1 METEMK
7 DSTASCPPA
16 PATKKTGAFMRNLQ
30 SYFSTLWVIY
40 TKELK
45 GYLCVPFGWVIL
57 TCTMGIQGLMLQ
69 AVLETMTQATGNG
82 VMYYMTDSLF
92 FLLLFIFIFPLITM
106 RTFAEE
112 ERLGTLEGL
121 LTAPV
126 TTSQILMGK
135 YLAAYTF
142 YIILWLPMLLY
153 PWMSEIG
160 NLYTLIRYAEQSE
173 TTITYMLADWV
184 GVYCILALTGAFFI
198 ALGILC
204 SSVTRSQIISAI
216 FCTCLMIMYYF
227 MGRVT
232 DLWGEFPAAPIFHY
246 ISCSE
251 QFRSFTSGVMDTR
264 PVVLYLSMTVC
275 ILALT
280 KRLVDYRRWTR

>member
-1 METEMK
+1 MK
-7 DSTASCPPA
+7 DVLKSV
-16 PATKKTGAFMRNLQ
+16 LHHL
-30 SYFSTLWVIY
+30 STLWVIY
-40 TKELK
+40 TKEFR

-57 TCTMGIQGLMLQ
+57 ACTMGIQGLMLHT
-69 AVLETMTQATGNG
+69 VLKTMTQATGHG
-82 VMYYMTDSLF
+82 IMYYMTDTLH
-92 FLLLFIFIFPLITM
+92 FLLLFIFLFPLITM
-106 RTFAEE
+106 RSFAEE
-112 ERLGTLEGL
+112 ERMGTLEGL

-126 TTSQILMGK
+126 TTGQILMGK

-142 YIILWLPMLLY
+142 YLILWLPMLLY
-153 PWMSEIG
+153 PFMSEIG
-160 NLYTLIRYAEQSE
+160 NLYTSIRYGEQSE

-184 GVYCILALTGAFFI
+184 GFYSIIALTGAFFI
-198 ALGILC
+198 ALGIMC

-227 MGRVT
+227 MGRAT
-232 DLWGEFPAAPIFHY
+232 ELWGEFPAAPIFHY
-246 ISCSE
+246 ISCTE

-264 PVVLYLSMTVC
+264 PLVLYISMTIC

>member
-7 DSTASCPPA
+7 DSTASCTPA

-160 NLYTLIRYAEQSE
+160 NFYTLIRYAEQSE

-184 GVYCILALTGAFFI
+184 GVYSILALTGAFFI

-204 SSVTRSQIISAI
+204 SFVTRSQIISAI

>member
-1 METEMK
+1 METT
-7 DSTASCPPA
+7 DSQKPCSCN
-16 PATKKTGAFMRNLQ
+16 KKKCCSKADILNYL
-30 SYFSTLWVIY
+30 STLWVIY
-40 TKELK
+40 TKELR
-45 GYLCVPFGWVIL
+45 GFLCVPFGWVIL

-69 AVLETMTQATGNG
+69 AVLETMTKATGNG

-106 RTFAEE
+106 RAFAEE

-126 TTSQILMGK
+126 TTTQILLGK
-135 YLAAYTF
+135 YLASYTF

-160 NLYTLIRYAEQSE
+160 NLYTQIRYGEQAE
-173 TTITYMLADWV
+173 TTITYMMSDWF
-184 GVYCILALTGAFFI
+184 GAYAILGLTGAFFV

-216 FCTCLMIMYYF
+216 FCTCLMSMYYF

-232 DLWGEFPAAPIFHY
+232 ELWGEFPAAPIFHY
-246 ISCSE
+246 ISCTE
-251 QFRSFTSGVMDTR
+251 QFRSFTSGVIDTR
-264 PVVLYLSMTVC
+264 PVVLYLTMTIC

>member
-1 METEMK
+1 
-7 DSTASCPPA
+7 
-16 PATKKTGAFMRNLQ
+16 MRNLQ

-160 NLYTLIRYAEQSE
+160 NFYTLIRYAEQSE

-184 GVYCILALTGAFFI
+184 GVYSILALTGAFFI

>member
-1 METEMK
+1 MEMNHSTEQ
-7 DSTASCPPA
+7 SSPA
-16 PATKKTGAFMRNLQ
+16 PAPKKTSNIARDIRN
-30 SYFSTLWVIY
+30 YFSTLWVIY

-45 GYLCVPFGWVIL
+45 GYLCVPFGWMIL
-57 TCTMGIQGLMLQ
+57 ACTMGIQGLMLQ

-92 FLLLFIFIFPLITM
+92 FLMLFIFIFPLITM

-160 NLYTLIRYAEQSE
+160 NLYTLIRYGEQSE

-204 SSVTRSQIISAI
+204 SSVTRSQIIAAI

-246 ISCSE
+246 ISFSE
-251 QFRSFTSGVMDTR
+251 QFRSFTSGAMDTR
-264 PVVLYLSMTVC
+264 PVVLYISMTVC
-275 ILALT
+275 LLALT

>member
-1 METEMK
+1 MDNQEHKDNMK
-7 DSTASCPPA
+7 HSPA
-16 PATKKTGAFMRNLQ
+16 PSAKSKAAWIHNLR

-45 GYLCVPFGWVIL
+45 SYLCVPFGWVIL

-135 YLAAYTF
+135 YLAAYSF

-153 PWMSEIG
+153 PWMSELG
-160 NLYTLIRYAEQSE
+160 NLYTLIRYGEHSE

-216 FCTCLMIMYYF
+216 FCTCLMILYYF

-246 ISCSE
+246 ISCTE
-251 QFRSFTSGVMDTR
+251 QFRSFTSGVLDTR
-264 PVVLYLSMTVC
+264 PVILYISMTIC

>member
-1 METEMK
+1 MQTDQPSSTTE
-7 DSTASCPPA
+7 CPPA
-16 PATKKTGAFMRNLQ
+16 PQKKQKTKMLQKMRQ
-30 SYFSTLWVIY
+30 YFSTLWVIY

-126 TTSQILMGK
+126 TTFQILMGK

-153 PWMSEIG
+153 PWMSELG
-160 NLYTLIRYAEQSE
+160 NLYTLIRYGEQSE

-216 FCTCLMIMYYF
+216 FCTCLMILYYF

-246 ISCSE
+246 ISCTE
-251 QFRSFTSGVMDTR
+251 QFRSFTSGAMDTR
-264 PVVLYLSMTVC
+264 PVVLYISMTIC

>member
-1 METEMK
+1 METNN
-7 DSTASCPPA
+7 STEPCSPA
-16 PATKKTGAFMRNLQ
+16 PTSKKTSNIARNLHN
-30 SYFSTLWVIY
+30 YFSTLWVIY

-45 GYLCVPFGWVIL
+45 GYLCVPFGWMIL
-57 TCTMGIQGLMLQ
+57 ACTMGIQGLMLQ

-92 FLLLFIFIFPLITM
+92 FLMLFIFIFPLITM

-204 SSVTRSQIISAI
+204 SSVTRSQIIAAI

-246 ISCSE
+246 ISFSE
-251 QFRSFTSGVMDTR
+251 QFRSFTSGALDTR
-264 PVVLYLSMTVC
+264 PVVLYISMTVC
-275 ILALT
+275 LLALT

>member
-1 METEMK
+1 METNNDK
-7 DSTASCPPA
+7 SPA
-16 PATKKTGAFMRNLQ
+16 PASVSMLHRVKRNFI
-30 SYFSTLWVIY
+30 SYLSTLWVIY
-40 TKELK
+40 IKELK

-69 AVLETMTQATGNG
+69 AVLETMTVATGNG
-82 VMYYMTDSLF
+82 VMYHMMDSLF

-126 TTSQILMGK
+126 TTTQILLGK
-135 YLAAYTF
+135 YFAAYTF
-142 YIILWLPMLLY
+142 YLIIWLPMLLY

-160 NLYTLIRYAEQSE
+160 NLYTYTRYGEYSD
-173 TTITYMLADWV
+173 TTITYMLADWF
-184 GVYCILALTGAFFI
+184 GAYSILALTGAFFV

-204 SSVTRSQIISAI
+204 SSVTRSQIIAAI
-216 FCTCLMIMYYF
+216 FCTCLMILYYF
-227 MGRVT
+227 LGRVT
-232 DLWGEFPAAPIFHY
+232 ELWGEFPAAPVFHY
-246 ISCSE
+246 ISWSE
-251 QFRSFTSGVMDTR
+251 QFKSFTSGAIDTR
-264 PVVLYLSMTVC
+264 PLVLYLSTTIC
-275 ILALT
+275 TLALT